1 MKEYI
6 KPIAEII
13 SLNIKEN
20 ITTDD
25 VWYDPETGMTEYDLW
40 AMGSSEV

>member
-20 ITTDD
+20 ITTD
-25 VWYDPETGMTEYDLW
+25 VWYDEETGMTEYDLW
-40 AMGSSEV
+40 AMGSSEM